1 MVDPIDKFLGEA
13 EFTFDT
19 LNVDNAYDIF
29 NQSYIKSTGKSWDK
43 DKFIERAI
51 NWTFYGDENGY
62 VAVRVQN
69 SGMVKLVGVAGSPKS
84 IYKGIQEVKNKY
96 SNMPLWGMVSKE
108 IANQSEKMGFKVL
121 RLKND
126 ISAKIF
132 LKLIKTIIPSSVFG
146 GAKINGINS
155 DGTIGF
161 EYSDVGEAN
170 KVLVGNEMYFNG
182 LKEKITASDKV
193 PEFVKNKLDQLFL
206 DSGLLSEK
214 RRGGEKNPKIPYTEM
229 LDKYMDRDD
238 IYITFTHL
246 VKAGINPNSSYDT
259 PLGVYCFPLKKAAE
273 FYGKKNGVINFPFAA
288 GRPYI
293 FILKEKNNIKKID
306 VSKYTESDGEEDIKK
321 IIEIYKDKVED
332 IEELLNNAKAGTNF
346 RQLGVGVFWYF
357 CKLVSENL
365 GGKLTVN
372 WNTILRKDLGYG
384 LVFDGGYGV
393 IHSNE
398 KCQAFF
404 TDSSKFEII
413 NYLDNPNP
421 SDLSSED
428 EWKAEKSKRK
438 DRGRSSQ
445 INLGIVANDFKAA
458 AGFLKTRNTT
468 SNDLAALLQRTKDKQ
483 KMVDLIIKT
492 KRNRIDYSDIPVLF
506 YWSTNKEKV
515 ENDILSI
522 RGSSLGMSDIDSI
535 LEFAVDK
542 KKTVEKILS
551 IPGIKLNYEL
561 IRTIQYKIGWNED
574 IAIQMANIKGDKLT
588 GEDVEELFRSK
599 WKAEKSDKLANTIFN
614 LKKNSLDAE
623 VVMQL
628 LLNCVDEKKMID
640 QIVENG
646 NSDSMNDKSAV
657 LALTKY
663 PIKERES
670 LAIKLLK
677 LIGSKLTDTQF
688 AYIFSSIH
696 DEKNIKAASEYILD
710 VKNDM
715 LTHHMIENLLRYG
728 KEDPSELI
736 PKILKVKKLT
746 DLDKKAILKNVENV
760 NQFIEMVGGISTTV
774 LPGVDI
780 SNAKDVNGLLN
791 YVIENGNKFDYNTIN
806 LVTNSAKTSKERLL
820 NLKKISTKD
829 PSMFMDIR
837 RFSALVYS
845 TEYMDPDDK
854 EEMMNY
860 ILEHIK
866 NNPINSANFGSAII
880 DAGNGKYIEKL
891 IDAVNVRLESLGIKT
906 IDNILRRLYP
916 DENSSHS
923 DIVKKIYNYSKM
935 GSDQFRIDII
945 KIIFNHFPK
954 ADKFLT
960 ERHLNYK
967 QYFNYLYS

>member
-43 DKFIERAI
+43 DKFVERAR

-238 IYITFTHL
+238 IYITFTHFI
-246 VKAGINPNSSYDT
+246 KAGINPNSSYDT

-306 VSKYTESDGEEDIKK
+306 VSKYTESDGEKDIKK

-357 CKLVSENL
+357 CKLVSDDL
-365 GGKLTVN
+365 GGKSTVN
-372 WNTILRKDLGYG
+372 WNKILRKDLGYG

-398 KCQAFF
+398 RCQAFF

-413 NYLDNPNP
+413 SYLDNPNP
-421 SDLSSED
+421 SDLPSED

-438 DRGRSSQ
+438 DRGRSYK

-458 AGFLKTRNTT
+458 EGFLRTRNTT
-468 SNDLAALLQRTKDKQ
+468 SDDLGALLQLTKDKQ
-483 KMVDLIIKT
+483 KMVDLILKT

-506 YWSTNKEKV
+506 YWSTNKEKI

-522 RGSSLGMSDIDSI
+522 KGSSLSAGEAEYI
-535 LEFAVDK
+535 LEFAVDN
-542 KKTVEKILS
+542 KKTIEKILS
-551 IPGIKLNYEL
+551 IPGIKLDYAL
-561 IRTIQYKIGWNED
+561 IRTIFYQNRWNED
-574 IAIQMANIKGDKLT
+574 IAIRIANMKGDKLT
-588 GEDVEELFRSK
+588 GNDVEELFRSK
-599 WKAEKSDKLANTIFN
+599 KSDKLANTIFN

-623 VVMQL
+623 VVTPL
-628 LLNCVDEKKMID
+628 LLGCVDAKKMID
-640 QIVENG
+640 QIVETG
-646 NSDSMNDKSAV
+646 NSDSMDDRNV
-657 LALTKY
+657 ELAIAKY

-677 LIGSKLTDTQF
+677 LIGSKLTDSQF
-688 AYIFSSIH
+688 AYIFSGIH
-696 DEKNIKAASEYILD
+696 DEKNIKAVTNYIID
-710 VKNDM
+710 VKNNSLSHD
-715 LTHHMIENLLRYG
+715 MIENLLRYG
-728 KEDPSELI
+728 VDPIRLI

-746 DLDKKAILKNVENV
+746 DLDKKAIVKH
-760 NQFIEMVGGISTTV
+760 
-774 LPGVDI
+774 
-780 SNAKDVNGLLN
+780 AKDVNQVIEMIGGISPSTVEGMDIGLTKDPRGLLN
-791 YVIENGNKFDYNTIN
+791 YVIENGKKFDYATIS
-806 LVTNSAKTSKERLL
+806 LVIRLADSSKERLL

-829 PSMFMDIR
+829 PSIFTDYGT
-837 RFSALVYS
+837 FNLLVYS

-866 NNPINSANFGSAII
+866 NNSINFTDFGTEII
-880 DAGNGKYIEKL
+880 NVSGGKYIEKFV
-891 IDAVNVRLESLGIKT
+891 DAMNARLEILGIREV
-906 IDNILRRLYP
+906 DNILQKLLNFEDSAAIR
-916 DENSSHS
+916 
-923 DIVKKIYNYSKM
+923 IVQKIYNYSKM
-935 GSDQFRIDII
+935 GSDQFRIDVINR
-945 KIIFNHFPK
+945 IFKSFPE
-954 ADKFLT
+954 ADKFLTQFLT

>member
-43 DKFIERAI
+43 DKFVERAR

-62 VAVRVQN
+62 VAIRVQN

-259 PLGVYCFPLKKAAE
+259 PLGVYCFPLKKAAD

-306 VSKYTESDGEEDIKK
+306 VSKYTASDGEKDINK

-332 IEELLNNAKAGTNF
+332 INELLRRAKAGTDF
-346 RQLGVGVFWYF
+346 AQLGVGVFWYF
-357 CKLVSENL
+357 CKLVSDDL
-365 GGKLTVN
+365 GGKSTVN
-372 WNTILRKDLGYG
+372 WNKILRKDLGYG

-393 IHSNE
+393 IHPNE
-398 KCQAFF
+398 RCQAFF

-421 SDLSSED
+421 SDLPGED

-458 AGFLKTRNTT
+458 EGFLRTRNTT
-468 SNDLAALLQRTKDKQ
+468 SDDVGALLQLTKDKQ
-483 KMVDLIIKT
+483 KMVDLILKT

-515 ENDILSI
+515 ENDIFSI
-522 RGSSLGMSDIDSI
+522 KGSSLNTGEIESI
-535 LEFAVDK
+535 LEFSVDK
-542 KKTVEKILS
+542 KKTIEKILS
-551 IPGIKLNYEL
+551 IPDIKLNYEL
-561 IRTIQYKIGWNED
+561 IRTLFYRNGWNED
-574 IAIQMANIKGDKLT
+574 IAIRIANMKGDKLT
-588 GEDVEELFRSK
+588 GEDVEELFKSK
-599 WKAEKSDKLANTIFN
+599 KSDKLANTIFN

-623 VVMQL
+623 VVMPL
-628 LLNCVDEKKMID
+628 LLGCVDEKKMID
-640 QIVENG
+640 RIVENG
-646 NSDSMNDKSAV
+646 NSDSMNDRTVV

-677 LIGSKLTDTQF
+677 LIGSKLTDPQF

-696 DEKNIKAASEYILD
+696 DEKNIEAVSEYILD
-710 VKNDM
+710 VKNEV
-715 LTHHMIENLLRYG
+715 LTHRMIENLLRYG
-728 KEDPSELI
+728 KNPTELI
-736 PKILKVKKLT
+736 SKILKVKKLN
-746 DLDKKAILKNVENV
+746 DLDKKVIVKNVENV
-760 NQFIEMVGGISTTV
+760 NQFIEMIGGISTDTLV
-774 LPGVDI
+774 GNDI
-780 SNAKDVNGLLN
+780 EKAKDVDGLLN

-806 LVTNSAKTSKERLL
+806 LVISSAKNSKERLL

-829 PSMFMDIR
+829 PSIFMDYS
-837 RFSALVYS
+837 RFTSLVHS
-845 TEYMDPDDK
+845 TGFMDPDDK

-866 NNPINSANFGSAII
+866 NSPIDFTEVGTSILDI
-880 DAGNGKYIEKL
+880 DNGKYIEKFV
-891 IDAVNVRLESLGIKT
+891 DAINVRLESLGVREVDT
-906 IDNILRRLYP
+906 ILEKLYTA
-916 DENSSHS
+916 EKSTAIR
-923 DIVKKIYNYSKM
+923 IVQKIYNYSKM
-935 GSDQFRIDII
+935 GSDKFRIYVINR
-945 KIIFNHFPK
+945 IFKRFPE